1 MRLADYFA
9 GRELA
14 ERKVEELPW
23 QLAEARAWQRLRDLL
38 ADLPFLAA
46 AWSASEQEVK
56 AYWARVETGSPW
68 RMVDA
73 YLPVRDDP
81 VGHGDYAWPVAIL
94 LQTTG
99 HPQEAFS
106 LREHLVEH
114 YHQDGDRANLQG
126 ALGNQALILKAQGDL
141 DGAMRLHKEQERICR
156 ELGKVEGM
164 AISLANQASL
174 LSNKLNRPQEA
185 LPLAEESYRLAT
197 QHGLAALAGQI
208 KPILDGIRAKLG

>member
-1 MRLADYFA
+1 M
-9 GRELA
+9 
-14 ERKVEELPW
+14 
-23 QLAEARAWQRLRDLL
+23 
-38 ADLPFLAA
+38 ADLPFFAV
-46 AWSASEQEVK
+46 AWDASEQEVR

-73 YLPVRDDP
+73 YRPVLDDP
-81 VGHGDYAWPVAIL
+81 VGHGDYVWRASNL

-99 HPQEAFS
+99 HPQEASS
-106 LREHLVEH
+106 LLEHLIEH
-114 YHQDGDRANLQG
+114 CRQAGDHASLEH
-126 ALGNQALILKAQGDL
+126 ALGNQATILYARGDL